1 MSVEFTKIIS
11 DFVKDILITFPE
23 YKNIISK
30 WWSLEEGA
38 TNDSDYVFKHCVK
51 AFKDHFFNILN
62 KNTEIFVDESLNTE
76 FLPGIVFKYIW
87 KCDISDSTRETIW
100 KYLQLILFAIVG
112 ELHEHTGGEGA
123 DKNMFSGINE
133 NEFKDKLTE
142 TFEQM
147 KTLFENQ
154 PNVESDSN
162 ARPDLD
168 EHVKQLMK
176 GKLGKLAMEF
186 AQDTVKELDLD
197 LENAKDTT
205 DAFQKIFKN
214 PSNLMNVV
222 KNVGDKLDG
231 KIKSGEIK
239 ESEILAEGMELL
251 NNMKNM
257 PGMENMQ
264 NIFSAMGMG
273 GQKMNHGATTSRLQ
287 QNLKMAQMRERMR
300 KKQEQNQQEQQQ
312 QQQQK
317 QESIPISP
325 SSLENVGISSEAKKK
340 KKKSKK

>member
-1 MSVEFTKIIS
+1 
-11 DFVKDILITFPE
+11 
-23 YKNIISK
+23 
-30 WWSLEEGA
+30 
-38 TNDSDYVFKHCVK
+38 
-51 AFKDHFFNILN
+51 
-62 KNTEIFVDESLNTE
+62 
-76 FLPGIVFKYIW
+76 
-87 KCDISDSTRETIW
+87 
-100 KYLQLILFAIVG
+100 
-112 ELHEHTGGEGA
+112 
-123 DKNMFSGINE
+123 
-133 NEFKDKLTE
+133 
-142 TFEQM
+142 
-147 KTLFENQ
+147 
-154 PNVESDSN
+154 
-162 ARPDLD
+162 
-168 EHVKQLMK
+168 MK

-186 AQDTVKELDLD
+186 AQDTVKELDID
-197 LENAKDTT
+197 LENTKDTT

-273 GQKMNHGATTSRLQ
+273 GGGQKMNHGATTSRLQ

-300 KKQEQNQQEQQQ
+300 KKQEQQQQ
-312 QQQQK
+312 QQQQQMK
-317 QESIPISP
+317 QMNQPQQQQPTQEDP
-325 SSLENVGISSEAKKK
+325 SLDNVGISSEAKKK